1 VKKGFLPLST
11 GTGRSPQL
19 VVQGLVLPLRR
30 LAQRGSVQGWN
41 YSRRTSSLI
50 NHHGI
55 IEIFIVKALAV
66 V

>member
-1 VKKGFLPLST
+1 
-11 GTGRSPQL
+11 L

-30 LAQRGSVQGWN
+30 LAQRSTVQGWN

-55 IEIFIVKALAV
+55 VEIFIVKVLTV